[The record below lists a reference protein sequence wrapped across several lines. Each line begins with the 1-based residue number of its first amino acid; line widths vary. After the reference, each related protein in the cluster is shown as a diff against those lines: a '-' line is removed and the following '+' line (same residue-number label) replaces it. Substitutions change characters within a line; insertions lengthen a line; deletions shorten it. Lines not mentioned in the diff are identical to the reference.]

1 MGHALESILHY
12 PYLKVELLSTLDWS
26 HHIDNK
32 DNKANQTLG
41 FLRRNLSNCPG
52 SIKELAYKALV
63 RPHLEYASQVWD
75 QRMDKHIS
83 GIEAVRQR
91 SAQFVKDCWEWTP
104 GTVTN
109 FFNDL
114 DWPPLQHQRIRERI
128 PKLHQ
133 KAQLWSSQNDRFI
146 ELGPTETLL
155 TLSLL
160 NRPKLADRKTRHY
173 SWTGQNWPLT
183 TPLFLA
189 CLPTQRGK
197 YELNK
202 WITIVL

>member
-63 RPHLEYASQVWD
+63 RPHLEYPSQVWD

-91 SAQFVKDCWEWTP
+91 SAQVVKDCWEWTP